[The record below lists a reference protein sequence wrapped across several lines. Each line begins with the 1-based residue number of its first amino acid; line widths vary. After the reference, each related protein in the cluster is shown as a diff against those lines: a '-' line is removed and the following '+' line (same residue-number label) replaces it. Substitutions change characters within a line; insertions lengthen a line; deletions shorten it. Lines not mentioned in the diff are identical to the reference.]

1 MKTIEWCKSCVRILD
16 QRKLPLSTEYLE
28 CKDYNEVASA
38 IKTLAV
44 RGAPAIGV
52 AAAMAMVLSIT
63 DCQGERE
70 HLLKKLE
77 EARKTLAATR
87 PTAVNLMW
95 ALDRIMKK
103 AQQSKG
109 SGEELKA
116 VLMEEAALIA
126 DEDERMCRSIGEFG
140 AKLIEDG
147 NGVLTHCN
155 AGSLATFGYGTALGV
170 LRSAHRNGKK
180 IHVYV
185 DETRPLLQGA
195 RLTSWELKEEGIPF
209 TLITDSMA
217 GYFMKKGVIQRVI
230 VGADRIAANGDA
242 ANKIGTY
249 SVAVLAHAHSIPF
262 YVAAPY
268 STVDFS
274 IDNGDHIII
283 EERSHDEVTTMG
295 GTRIA
300 PPGIEVANPAFD
312 VTPHRY
318 ISAIITDKGIIMP
331 PFAKNLKEVLS
342 Q

>member
-16 QRKLPLSTEYLE
+16 QRKLPLSTEFLE
-28 CKDYNEVASA
+28 CKDYREVASA

-52 AAAMAMVLSIT
+52 AAAMAMVLSIKE
-63 DCQGERE
+63 CREERE
-70 HLLKKLE
+70 QLVKKLE
-77 EARKTLAATR
+77 EAHRTLAATR

-95 ALDRIMKK
+95 ALDRMMKR
-103 AQQSKG
+103 AQETKG
-109 SGEELKA
+109 STEELKA
-116 VLMEEAALIA
+116 ALMEEAVLIA
-126 DEDERMCRSIGEFG
+126 DEDERMCRAIGESG

-147 NGVLTHCN
+147 DGVLTHCN

-170 LRSAHRNGKK
+170 LRSAHRSGKK

-195 RLTSWELKEEGIPF
+195 RLTSWELKAEGIPF

-217 GYFMKKGVIQRVI
+217 GYFMKKGVIQRII

-249 SVAVLAHAHSIPF
+249 SVAVLAHAHNIPF

-274 IDNGDHIII
+274 IENGDRIII
-283 EERSHDEVTTMG
+283 EERSHDEVTTLG

-318 ISAIITDKGIIMP
+318 ISAIITDKGIITP
-331 PFAKNLKEVLS
+331 PFGENLKKALG